1 MRRAPR
7 IGGATTRSGCRR
19 LGSCAHSTNASWFR
33 QSPARGQ
40 GARLASPGTAGM
52 RECAM
57 REKLVE
63 DNVEEEG
70 GGGVQSV
77 DTALR
82 VLSALVEMG
91 PPLMLK
97 TVAERAEMPPPK
109 AHRYLVSFCRG
120 GLAERD
126 PASGGYRLGPLAV
139 RLGLAALRHLHVVNV
154 AAQTLG
160 ELRDE
165 VGYTV
170 GLAVW
175 GSAGPTFVRFE
186 ETNDALIIS
195 GRPGSV
201 MPLLSSSTG
210 RVFGAY
216 MPRSI
221 TDPFLRKEL
230 AGKPHSGASPSTGP
244 RMTKEQM
251 EALFAHVREHSMAQ
265 VRGDVNPGLHGLSAP
280 VFDHAGAVVGV
291 ITVMGTAGV
300 IDVEFDGPIARAL
313 RT

>member
-1 MRRAPR
+1 M
-7 IGGATTRSGCRR
+7 G
-19 LGSCAHSTNASWFR
+19 
-33 QSPARGQ
+33 
-40 GARLASPGTAGM
+40 
-52 RECAM
+52 
-57 REKLVE
+57 KKVVE
-63 DNVEEEG
+63 SNDDEDS

-97 TVAERAEMPPPK
+97 TVAERAGMPPPK

-126 PASGGYRLGPLAV
+126 PASGGYRLGPLAA

-154 AAQTLG
+154 GAEALG
-160 ELRDE
+160 QLRDE
-165 VGYTV
+165 VGFTA
-170 GLAVW
+170 GLAIW
-175 GSAGPTFVRFE
+175 GAAGPTFVRFE
-186 ETNDALIIS
+186 ETNDALIVA

-216 MPRSI
+216 LPRSI

-230 AGKPHSGASPSTGP
+230 AGKLHPGASPSSAP
-244 RMTKEQM
+244 RLTREEM
-251 EALFAHVREHSMAQ
+251 EALFARVREHGMAQ
-265 VRGDVNPGLHGLSAP
+265 VRGDLNPGLHGLSAP
-280 VFDHAGAVVGV
+280 VFDHAGAVAGV
-291 ITVMGTAGV
+291 ISVMGPAGV
-300 IDVEFDGPIARAL
+300 IDVDLDGPIARAL
-313 RT
+313 HQWARRVSQRMGAP

>member
-1 MRRAPR
+1 M
-7 IGGATTRSGCRR
+7 G
-19 LGSCAHSTNASWFR
+19 
-33 QSPARGQ
+33 
-40 GARLASPGTAGM
+40 
-52 RECAM
+52 
-57 REKLVE
+57 EKMVG
-63 DNVEEEG
+63 DNNGDEES

-154 AAQTLG
+154 GAQALG

-175 GSAGPTFVRFE
+175 GAAGPTFVRFE

-201 MPLLSSSTG
+201 MPILSSSTG

-221 TDPFLRKEL
+221 TEPFLRKEL
-230 AGKPHSGASPSTGP
+230 AGKPHPGASPSSAP

-251 EALFAHVREHSMAQ
+251 EALFAHVREHAMAQ

-280 VFDHAGAVVGV
+280 VFDHAGAIVGV
-291 ITVMGTAGV
+291 ITVMGPAGA
-300 IDVEFDGPIARAL
+300 IDVALDGPIARAL
-313 RT
+313 RARARQVSQRMGSR

>member
-1 MRRAPR
+1 MGPKVA
-7 IGGATTRSGCRR
+7 
-19 LGSCAHSTNASWFR
+19 
-33 QSPARGQ
+33 
-40 GARLASPGTAGM
+40 
-52 RECAM
+52 
-57 REKLVE
+57 
-63 DNVEEEG
+63 EEG
-70 GGGVQSV
+70 VDEESGGGVQSV

-82 VLSALVEMG
+82 VLSALIEMG

-139 RLGLAALRHLHVVNV
+139 RLGLAAIRHLHVVNV
-154 AAQTLG
+154 GAQALG

-170 GLAVW
+170 GLAIW
-175 GSAGPTFVRFE
+175 GAAGPTFVRFE

-201 MPLLSSSTG
+201 MPVLSSSTG

-216 MPRSI
+216 MPRSV
-221 TDPFLRKEL
+221 
-230 AGKPHSGASPSTGP
+230 TGP
-244 RMTKEQM
+244 FIARELSGVQHPGGTPNKAIAKMTKQ
-251 EALFAHVREHSMAQ
+251 
-265 VRGDVNPGLHGLSAP
+265 
-280 VFDHAGAVVGV
+280 
-291 ITVMGTAGV
+291 
-300 IDVEFDGPIARAL
+300 DVETLFDSV
-313 RT
+313 RTHKLAAIKGDLNP

>member
-1 MRRAPR
+1 MGEKV
-7 IGGATTRSGCRR
+7 IG
-19 LGSCAHSTNASWFR
+19 
-33 QSPARGQ
+33 
-40 GARLASPGTAGM
+40 
-52 RECAM
+52 E
-57 REKLVE
+57 
-63 DNVEEEG
+63 NVDDEI

-97 TVAERAEMPPPK
+97 TVAERAEMLPPK

-126 PASGGYRLGPLAV
+126 PVSGGYRLGPLAV

-154 AAQTLG
+154 GAQTLG

-170 GLAVW
+170 GLAIW
-175 GSAGPTFVRFE
+175 GAAGPTFVRFE
-186 ETNDALIIS
+186 ETNDALIMS

-201 MPLLSSSTG
+201 MPILSSSTG

-216 MPRSI
+216 MPRSV
-221 TDPFLRKEL
+221 TDPFLRREL
-230 AGKPHSGASPSTGP
+230 AGKPHPGASPFSAQ
-244 RMTKEQM
+244 RITKGQM
-251 EALFAHVREHSMAQ
+251 EALFQNVREHGLAQ
-265 VRGDVNPGLHGLSAP
+265 VLGDLNPGLHGLSAP
-280 VFDHAGAVVGV
+280 VFDHAGAVAGV
-291 ITVMGTAGV
+291 ITVMGPAGA
-300 IDVEFDGPIARAL
+300 IDVDLDGPVAQAL
-313 RT
+313 RKRARQVSQRMGAA

>member
-1 MRRAPR
+1 MSSKAAEES
-7 IGGATTRSGCRR
+7 IDEESG
-19 LGSCAHSTNASWFR
+19 N
-33 QSPARGQ
+33 
-40 GARLASPGTAGM
+40 
-52 RECAM
+52 
-57 REKLVE
+57 
-63 DNVEEEG
+63 
-70 GGGVQSV
+70 GVQSV

-82 VLSALVEMG
+82 VLSALIDMG

-139 RLGLAALRHLHVVNV
+139 RLGLTALRHLHVVNV

-160 ELRDE
+160 DLRDE

-175 GSAGPTFVRFE
+175 GTAGPTFVRFE
-186 ETNDALIIS
+186 DTNDALIIS
-195 GRPGSV
+195 ARPGSV
-201 MPLLSSSTG
+201 MPILSSSTG

-221 TDPFLRKEL
+221 TEPFLRKEL
-230 AGKPHSGASPSTGP
+230 AGRRHPGASPSSVP
-244 RMTKEQM
+244 RITKEQM
-251 EALFAHVREHSMAQ
+251 EALFEKVRQHGMAQ
-265 VRGDVNPGLHGLSAP
+265 VRGDLNPRLHGLAAP
-280 VFDHAGAVVGV
+280 VFDHAAAIAGV
-291 ITVMGTAGV
+291 ITVIGPAGV
-300 IDVEFDGPIARAL
+300 IDVELDGPIAQALRKRAL
-313 RT
+313 YVSQRMGSP